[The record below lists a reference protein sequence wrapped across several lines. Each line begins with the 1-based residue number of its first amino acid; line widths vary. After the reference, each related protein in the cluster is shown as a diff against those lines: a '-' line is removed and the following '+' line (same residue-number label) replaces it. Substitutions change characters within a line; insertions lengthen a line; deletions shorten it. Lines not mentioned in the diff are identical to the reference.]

1 MSNNFQLNIFYQ
13 QHCLKNSE
21 SGVTHVSSTTFLSFI
36 VKDQGKE
43 GEILLKTL
51 PGGQINFL
59 LLAPFNSTCRF
70 IHDIGALYTM
80 YLVDM
85 TLSILTRCTSMFYNG
100 SFVYLINYLLKL
112 HTFILYRRKIFVIT
126 QKVT

>member
-1 MSNNFQLNIFYQ
+1 M
-13 QHCLKNSE
+13 
-21 SGVTHVSSTTFLSFI
+21 STTFLSFI

-43 GEILLKTL
+43 GELLLKTL

-85 TLSILTRCTSMFYNG
+85 TLSILTPYSMFYNC

-112 HTFILYRRKIFVIT
+112 HT
-126 QKVT
+126 